1 MTTPQTRWIGGSY
14 EAAVG
19 FDVSAAMDA
28 KARGMTAAAMDAK
41 ARGMTAA
48 AILRYLR
55 SFPGANIKV
64 IAESLHLTPKSAK
77 ASLTRL
83 RKNNEV
89 HAFCDSH
96 NGVGHPWN
104 RWFPGPAPKQVNHV
118 TKGRPRSV
126 AQG

>member
-1 MTTPQTRWIGGSY
+1 MTIPQTRWIGGSY
-14 EAAVG
+14 EAAAG
-19 FDVSAAMDA
+19 YDMFAAMDA
-28 KARGMTAAAMDAK
+28 KAQGV
-41 ARGMTAA
+41 TAA

-55 SFPGANIKV
+55 SFPGSNLKV

-118 TKGRPRSV
+118 TKGRPRSRSELV
-126 AQG
+126 L